1 MKSLWL
7 KILETSGAKI
17 YGLLIGIIFL
27 FLTAHLLGP
36 EGRGIIASV
45 TAWVGLFAVFSGLSL
60 GQVALY
66 RIQEKRR
73 QQWLPDALGTLA
85 FLSTI
90 LSLFGCLVAYIVYQA
105 SDGHAFRNIPV
116 PVLIL
121 GFIMLPFIMWEE
133 YGSFLLSAADSL
145 RAYNIAQIIG
155 KTAGICAIVLLSLW
169 GKLDV
174 IGAIL
179 SVTGGQIIL
188 CLICVWALWKLA
200 DHTMHVD
207 RGMLKSFLDGA
218 AKLHV
223 NTIAAFLLG
232 QVNILMLNHYRTNAE
247 VGWYQL
253 SFQMI
258 TIMLVV
264 PQAAS
269 LVLYSKMAE
278 VGPDNLWP
286 KQKKLILHIVSAMI
300 LLSCVAYIIVPAI
313 ITLLAG
319 TAFEP
324 SIKVFRL
331 LLPAMLGM
339 TIATLLANQWIGRG
353 IFLTT
358 TMMTFATAVLN
369 IVINFYAI
377 PKYGMMGAVWS
388 MILSYAVFANVAQL
402 CFAFYCEGKYRK
414 LPNSTI

>member
-7 KILETSGAKI
+7 KIIETSGAKI
-17 YGLLIGIIFL
+17 YGLLIGVIFL
-27 FLTAHLLGP
+27 FLTAHYLGP
-36 EGRGIIASV
+36 EGRGVIASI
-45 TAWVGLFAVFSGLSL
+45 TAWVSLFAVFSGLSL
-60 GQVALY
+60 GQVVQYHL
-66 RIQEKRR
+66 QGKRR
-73 QQWLPDALGTLA
+73 QEWLPDALGTLA

-90 LSLFGCLVAYIVYQA
+90 LSLFGCLAAYIIYQT
-105 SDGHAFRNIPV
+105 SDGQAFRNIPV

-121 GFIMLPFIMWEE
+121 GFVMLPFIMWEE

-155 KTAGICAIVLLSLW
+155 RTAGICAIIVLSLW
-169 GKLDV
+169 GNLDV
-174 IGAIL
+174 IGAISSL
-179 SVTGGQIIL
+179 AGGQIIL
-188 CLICVWALWKLA
+188 CLISVWALWKLA
-200 DHTMHVD
+200 YRTMHVD
-207 RGMLKSFLDGA
+207 SGMLKAFLNGA
-218 AKLHV
+218 AKLHL

-232 QVNILMLNHYRTNAE
+232 QVNILMLNHYGAKGE

-278 VGPDNLWP
+278 VGPDTIWP
-286 KQKKLILHIVSAMI
+286 KQKKLILQVLSAMI
-300 LLSCVAYIIVPAI
+300 LLSCLAYLIAPAI

-319 TAFEP
+319 PAFEP
-324 SIKVFRL
+324 SITVFRL
-331 LLPAMLGM
+331 LLPAMIGM

-358 TMMTFATAVLN
+358 TMITLATAIVN

-388 MILSYAVFANVAQL
+388 MILSYTVFAIVVQL
-402 CFAFYCEGKYRK
+402 CFACYCEGKYRK
-414 LPNSTI
+414 LPNMTI

>member
-7 KILETSGAKI
+7 NILETSGAKI
-17 YGLLIGIIFL
+17 YSLLIGIIFL
-27 FLTAHLLGP
+27 FLTAHFLGP

-60 GQVALY
+60 GQVAQY
-66 RIQEKRR
+66 HIQKKRK
-73 QQWLPDALGTLA
+73 QEWLPDALGTLA

-90 LSLFGCLVAYIVYQA
+90 LSLFGYLVAYIVYQA
-105 SDGHAFRNIPV
+105 SDGQAFRNIPV
-116 PVLIL
+116 PALIL

-155 KTAGICAIVLLSLW
+155 RTAGICAIVLLSLW
-169 GKLDV
+169 GNLDV
-174 IGAIL
+174 IGAISSL
-179 SVTGGQIIL
+179 AGGQIIL
-188 CLICVWALWKLA
+188 CLIAVWALWKLA

-207 RGMLKSFLDGA
+207 KSMLKAFLDGA
-218 AKLHV
+218 VKLHV

-232 QVNILMLNHYRTNAE
+232 QVNILMLNHYGTKAE

-258 TIMLVV
+258 TIMLVI
-264 PQAAS
+264 PQAVS

-286 KQKKLILHIVSAMI
+286 NQKKLILQVLSVMI
-300 LLSCVAYIIVPAI
+300 LLSCLAYLIAPAV

-319 TAFEP
+319 PAFEP

-331 LLPAMLGM
+331 LLPAMIGM
-339 TIATLLANQWIGRG
+339 TIAALLANQWIGRG

-358 TMMTFATAVLN
+358 TIMTLATAMVN

-377 PKYGMMGAVWS
+377 PEYGMMGAVWS
-388 MILSYAVFANVAQL
+388 MILSYAVLVIVVQL

-414 LPNSTI
+414 LPNATI